1 VGLELWELGMKK
13 QGKRI
18 IKKKEKKRK
27 GRKIMRTEKIMAEI
41 WRKKIGNLE
50 ELEKGSLRSVDRGR
64 V

>member
-1 VGLELWELGMKK
+1 VGLGIWEPGIKK
-13 QGKRI
+13 KGKRI
-18 IKKKEKKRK
+18 FFLKKK
-27 GRKIMRTEKIMAEI
+27 GMKIMRTEKIMAEI

>member
-1 VGLELWELGMKK
+1 
-13 QGKRI
+13 
-18 IKKKEKKRK
+18 
-27 GRKIMRTEKIMAEI
+27 MRTKKITAEI

>member
-1 VGLELWELGMKK
+1 VGLGIWEIVIKK
-13 QGKRI
+13 KGNRI

>member
-1 VGLELWELGMKK
+1 VGLGIWEPGIKK
-13 QGKRI
+13 KGKRI
-18 IKKKEKKRK
+18 FFFKKK
-27 GRKIMRTEKIMAEI
+27 GMKIMRTEKIMAEI

>member
-1 VGLELWELGMKK
+1 VGLELWELGIKK

-18 IKKKEKKRK
+18 IKKKKKKK
-27 GRKIMRTEKIMAEI
+27 GRKIMRTKKIMAEI